1 MIDMLAMGQQILA
14 SQPFSV
20 FLGTQLTAFNDEQVE
35 LHLLLRDE
43 LKQQNGFAHG
53 GVLSYLADNA
63 LTFAGGAKLGPAVLT
78 AEYKINYMRP
88 AVGSKLIARASDPG
102 AERLL
107 RRYAVQHRLATLP
120 LYEGTRQL
128 VKLYTNDRLLARPL
142 RAGVL
147 RLGALPP
154 VRRMMGRLLSEAR
167 PA

>member
-88 AVGSKLIARASDPG
+88 AVGSKLIARASVIYAGKSTATCRCDVFCVS
-102 AERLL
+102 AEG
-107 RRYAVQHRLATLP
+107 VEKVCATAQ
-120 LYEGTRQL
+120 GTIA
-128 VKLYTNDRLLARPL
+128 KT
-142 RAGVL
+142 G
-147 RLGALPP
+147 
-154 VRRMMGRLLSEAR
+154 
-167 PA
+167 